1 MGKWAHNHEWQ
12 STWRPWFIKATA
24 RAAVDAGVNAEGFQ
38 FFKGQPEGVDAFC
51 AAVRDVARGVWQS
64 GVVNNPEREG
74 WSIPTTF
81 NFGVGA
87 FMQPVRTEM
96 LALKRLRDAPVIE
109 MPSVP
114 ATRAPRPPAFQN
126 NMDVG
131 IGAYYYENVFT
142 QAELA
147 TWVTDESTLAWERF
161 EGVDSGRWQADLGD
175 AFAEDRVRQLVERQV
190 LMPGY
195 VAGKGR
201 AAAVLKNTAASMP
214 EQRLHTDY
222 DPAAEQ
228 FQKCAGAIVALD
240 HGVYVALGGRYGAQ
254 SEEPTVIQRRYL
266 RPGSVLVFDAD
277 CIHAGMGG
285 TGDVGHRRVHVYF
298 GRDMNPKDIPPKR
311 GARELN
317 TFFIA
322 SPTAPRTATAPRQA
336 APAPRRRR
344 RM

>member
-1 MGKWAHNHEWQ
+1 MGKWAHNHEWK

-24 RAAVDAGVNAEGFQ
+24 RAAVDAGVNPGGFQ
-38 FFKGQPEGVDAFC
+38 FFKVPEDEHADRFC
-51 AAVRDVARGVWQS
+51 AAVRDVARGVWQA
-64 GVVNNPEREG
+64 GVVDNPEREG
-74 WSIPTTF
+74 WSLPTTF

-96 LALKRLRDAPVIE
+96 LALNRLRDAPVIA

-114 ATRAPRPPAFQN
+114 STGAPRPPAFQN

-147 TWVTDESTLAWERF
+147 TWVTDGNSLAWERF
-161 EGVDSGRWQADLGD
+161 EGADSARWRADLGD
-175 AFAEDRVRQLVERQV
+175 TFAEDTVRQLVERQV

-201 AAAVLKNTAASMP
+201 AAAVLKNTAQSMP

-222 DPAAEQ
+222 DPSTEQ
-228 FQKCAGAIVALD
+228 FQKCAGAIIAID
-240 HGVYVALGGRYGAQ
+240 HGVYVALGGCYGAQ
-254 SEEPTVIQRRYL
+254 PEVPTVIQRRYL

-277 CIHAGMGG
+277 CVHAGMGG
-285 TGDVGHRRVHVYF
+285 TGEVGHRRVQLHF
-298 GRDMNPKDIPPKR
+298 GRDMDAKDIPPKR

-317 TFFIA
+317 TSFIA
-322 SPTAPRTATAPRQA
+322 SPTAPRPKTEPR
-336 APAPRRRR
+336 
-344 RM
+344 